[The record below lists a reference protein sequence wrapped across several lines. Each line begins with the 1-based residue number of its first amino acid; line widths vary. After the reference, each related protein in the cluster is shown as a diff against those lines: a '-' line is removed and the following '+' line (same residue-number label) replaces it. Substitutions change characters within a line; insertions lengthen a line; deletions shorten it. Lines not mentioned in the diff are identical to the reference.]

1 MRGEPENGLF
11 SGQALAENVFVDT
24 AEIYERDTYTV
35 KYALNLGKPKMT
47 DPETYNNR
55 EISRVTR

>member
-11 SGQALAENVFVDT
+11 SGQALAENVFVDL
-24 AEIYERDTYTV
+24 AKIYERDAYTV

-47 DPETYNNR
+47 EPETYNN